1 MGPRRQS
8 TSSHTAA
15 ANATPQQ
22 EQIAPLTVFIAN
34 LDPRALLYMYAQ
46 MEDRTLESLRG
57 ASLEQLRVVMAMR
70 NEINIEHWQAKVQE
84 FLSGPVN
91 SIDWNGFPGIVG
103 NGGTQGIN
111 PTGAAG
117 QDQGVRVDAR
127 DASFE
132 TPTRGGAAVPQD
144 VATRMME
151 VLVRIEEKL
160 SQPPQPVAHQ
170 YEVNDLGRKRNKA
183 RELLDEV
190 HGVHGDEFEEY
201 EEEKPRKKGKVDIME
216 AVRKYYDGTAPLTDR
231 QHLIQLE
238 LSKLPLTSISAF
250 FGALR
255 RVASTIEA
263 GEGEYR
269 KFNETMTHTE
279 AMVLDLFGEAVGNHG
294 WLTAKH
300 RDGLEA
306 KFVTLIKAKMLS
318 SKEFNFV
325 KAAADAQ
332 QVIMKEL
339 KEPQLPKER
348 PGPWKPSSNPTC
360 YECGRKGH
368 KSFECK
374 ADEEAKKKHRESRA
388 AKQA

>member
-1 MGPRRQS
+1 M
-8 TSSHTAA
+8 
-15 ANATPQQ
+15 
-22 EQIAPLTVFIAN
+22 FIAN

-46 MEDRTLESLRG
+46 MEDRALETLRG
-57 ASLEQLRVVMAMR
+57 ASVDQLRVVLAMR

-103 NGGTQGIN
+103 NGGANGPN
-111 PTGAAG
+111 PQGAAA
-117 QDQGVRVDAR
+117 QEQGFRVDAR
-127 DASFE
+127 DASFV
-132 TPTRGGAAVPQD
+132 TPTRGGEAVPQD
-144 VATRMME
+144 VAIRLME

-160 SQPPQPVAHQ
+160 DKPPQPVAQ
-170 YEVNDLGRKRNKA
+170 PVEFNDLGRKRNKA
-183 RELLDEV
+183 QELLNEV
-190 HGVHGDEFEEY
+190 HGVHGEELDEY
-201 EEEKPRKKGKVDIME
+201 EEEKERPRKKGKVDILE

-231 QHLIQLE
+231 QHLIRLE

-279 AMVLDLFGEAVGNHG
+279 AMVLELFGEAVGNHG
-294 WLTAKH
+294 WLSAKH

-339 KEPQLPKER
+339 KEPQQPKEK
-348 PGPWKPSSNPTC
+348 PGGWKASPNPTC

-374 ADEEAKKKHRESRA
+374 ADEETRKKHRESRA